1 MPFGVS
7 NTPAIF
13 QSFMDA
19 LFWILVATGHVFVY
33 VDDILIAADTL
44 EELWHYSARVFSVL

>member
-7 NTPAIF
+7 NAPAIF
-13 QSFMDA
+13 QSFMDV

-33 VDDILIAADTL
+33 INDILIAADTL
-44 EELWHYSARVFSVL
+44 EELRSYST